1 LNHLQEIGK
10 RRTMLSLIALTD
22 SNTLASFDPANPG
35 QVTSVAVSGVDSP
48 LLGIDTR
55 PANGLI
61 YGITTTDNIYT
72 IDPTSGV
79 ATFVSTLSQPFNA
92 AGISGFDFNPAAD
105 RLRLVGD
112 NDQNFRINVDTGAV
126 TVDSTLAY
134 ATGDVNAGVDPS
146 IAAAA
151 YTNAFGGTTT
161 TQLYNI
167 DALQDVLVLQNPPNN
182 GTLMTIGALG
192 VDFGTLT
199 GFDIVSSPDGSNTAW
214 AVSNSTLY
222 SIDLSTGAAS
232 SRGAIGT
239 NPGVNFQGLASIPS
253 SVLIIDDDTDKLLN
267 GRDGND
273 AIAGLG
279 GNDTL
284 NGGMGADTLFGN
296 KQNDLIDGGSG
307 NDMLFGGMDNDTISG
322 RDGNDVIAG
331 NIGTDRLM
339 GEAGNDM
346 LFGGMNND
354 SLSGGEGSDILS
366 GDLGDDTLTGG
377 AGGDR
382 FDVRAGDGIDIVT
395 DFQDGF
401 DLIGPGGGLTFAQL
415 SIIQSGNDTQI
426 TATGLSVTLVGVNVG
441 LITAADF
448 AAV

>member
-1 LNHLQEIGK
+1 
-10 RRTMLSLIALTD
+10 MLSLIALTD
-22 SNTLASFDPANPG
+22 NNTLVRFDPATPG
-35 QVTSVAVSGVDSP
+35 QTTSVAVSGVDSP

-61 YGITTTDNIYT
+61 YGITTTDNLYT

-79 ATFVSTLSQPFNA
+79 ATFVSTLSEPFNA
-92 AGISGFDFNPAAD
+92 AGISGFDFNPVAD

-112 NDQNFRINVDTGAV
+112 NDQDFRINVETGAV
-126 TVDSTLAY
+126 TVDGTLAY
-134 ATGDVNAGVDPS
+134 ATGDVNAGVDPN
-146 IAAAA
+146 ITAAA
-151 YTNAFGGTTT
+151 YTNAFGGTTA
-161 TQLYNI
+161 TQLYDI
-167 DALQDVLVLQNPPNN
+167 DAVRDILVLQNPPND

-192 VDFGTLT
+192 VDFATLS

-239 NPGVNFQGLASIPS
+239 TPGVNLQGLASIPAA
-253 SVLIIDDDTDKLLN
+253 VLIIDDDTAKQID

-273 AIAGLG
+273 AIAGFG

-296 KQNDLIDGGSG
+296 KQNDLIDGGAD

-322 RDGNDVIAG
+322 GDGNDIIAG
-331 NIGTDRLM
+331 NIGTDVLM
-339 GEAGNDM
+339 GDIGDDI
-346 LFGGMNND
+346 LLGGMNND
-354 SLSGGEGSDILS
+354 TLSGGDGSDILS
-366 GDLGDDTLTGG
+366 GDLGDDTLMGG
-377 AGGDR
+377 VGGDR
-382 FDVRAGDGIDIVT
+382 FDVRSGDGNDIVM
-395 DFQDGF
+395 DFQDGS
-401 DLIGPGGGLTFAQL
+401 DLIGLGGGLTFAQL
-415 SIIQSGNDTQI
+415 SIVQAGSDTQI
-426 TATGLSVTLVGVNVG
+426 TATGLSVTLTGVNVS

-448 AAV
+448 AVV